1 MNTGSIDAELIDA
14 QLIGTAAL
22 LVVAAAL
29 VSAAVVLIRTRELR
43 RALPVLLDL
52 LTAAGLIRLAGQ
64 PSWPVLATTA
74 IVIVLRRLLTAG
86 LRSASASSASAS
98 GPSS

>member
-1 MNTGSIDAELIDA
+1 MSGTRLVDA
-14 QLIGTAAL
+14 AAF

-29 VSAAVVLIRTRELR
+29 VSAAVVLIRTRDGR

-52 LTAAGLIRLAGQ
+52 LTAAGLIRLAGP

-86 LRSASASSASAS
+86 LRSASASAVRP
-98 GPSS
+98 PS

>member
-1 MNTGSIDAELIDA
+1 M
-14 QLIGTAAL
+14 
-22 LVVAAAL
+22 LV
-29 VSAAVVLIRTRELR
+29 RTRELR

-74 IVIVLRRLLTAG
+74 IVIALRRLLTAG
-86 LRSASASSASAS
+86 LQSASASATRP
-98 GPSS
+98 PS

>member
-1 MNTGSIDAELIDA
+1 MVDA
-14 QLIGTAAL
+14 AAF

-29 VSAAVVLIRTRELR
+29 VSAAVVLIRTRDGR

-52 LTAAGLIRLAGQ
+52 LTAAGLIRLAGP

-86 LRSASASSASAS
+86 LRSASASAVRP
-98 GPSS
+98 PS